1 MKYFYLSLLVL
12 IFSSNHLSA
21 QKEGIIQGIAIDK
34 NTQETLIGVTF
45 QVEQMLNIGTVSDS
59 VGKYS
64 LKIPVG
70 SYNIIATSIG
80 YKPLTKFN
88 VVVTTGNSNLINFE
102 MEADQTDLKEV
113 KISVN
118 RSIAVATL
126 ETPLSTQKLTA
137 EEIRNNPGANF
148 DISRVVQS
156 LPGVGIPFGSSSNGP
171 RNDIIIR
178 GGSPNENVFY
188 LDGIEIPVLNHF
200 QTQGSSG
207 GPQGILNVN
216 FIEDVQLSTS
226 AFEAR
231 YDNPLS
237 SVFQFKQRSGNA
249 ERYQGSLRL
258 SGTELAGTY
267 EGPVSKNTT
276 FLVSARKSYID
287 QFFKLLDIGIRPK
300 YWDFQYKV
308 QTKLD
313 SKTTI
318 TAIGLGAID
327 NFSIGS
333 VNKNTPEQEYLR
345 REAPFLDQ
353 WNYTVGFT
361 LKRLVENGYFNI
373 SLSRNAF
380 DNNVHQYSDP
390 DNAIAT
396 NLTFNT
402 QSRETEN
409 KLRFDMNK
417 YFGGWKLSYGA
428 MAQYEQFTNSIFE
441 VVQKE
446 SRDAKGNIIQPAIN
460 VNYNGGIDFVKY
472 GAFGQ
477 ISKSFNNDQY
487 GFSFGARTDMNT
499 FTTDGNNP
507 LKTFA
512 PRLSGFYALS
522 DKLKINASIGRYSK
536 IPVYTILG
544 YRDANNNLV
553 NQNADYTLSTH
564 YVVGLEYILRT
575 STRFTL
581 EAFYKDYS
589 NYPVSVIS
597 STSIANIG
605 SDYNIVG
612 NEAIKTVGGGKT
624 YGVEFF
630 YQQKLIE
637 KIYSVV
643 SMSVLSS
650 EFSGT
655 NGILAPSSWDSRF
668 IFSGLLG
675 RKFKDGWE
683 MGLKYR
689 FATGTPYTPFDES
702 ASRTN
707 YYYTG
712 AGTLDYAKLN
722 TLRLGNFQ
730 QFDFRLDKFIN
741 FRKTTFDLYLDVAN
755 AFVLKSPQNPVY
767 HFERTEDGKSF
778 KTTDNKPLN
787 PNGSNAVVYIEPTV
801 NKQALIIPSLGFLWQ
816 F

>member
-1 MKYFYLSLLVL
+1 MKKIVLLLKLAFFYSYFIL
-12 IFSSNHLSA
+12 A
-21 QKEGIIQGIAIDK
+21 QKEGVVQGVVINK
-34 NTQETLIGVTF
+34 NNQETLIGVSF
-45 QVEQMLNIGTVSDS
+45 VVEQQSNIGTVSDTA
-59 VGKYS
+59 GKYS

-88 VVVTTGNSNLINFE
+88 VVVTTGNANIINFE
-102 MEADQTDLKEV
+102 MEPDQTNLKEV

-249 ERYQGSLRL
+249 ERFQSSLRL
-258 SGTELAGTY
+258 SGTELAATF
-267 EGPVSKNTT
+267 EGPISKNTT
-276 FLVSARKSYID
+276 FLASARKSYLD
-287 QFFKLLDIGIRPK
+287 FFFKLIDIGIRPN

-327 NFSIGS
+327 NFYIGTTK
-333 VNKNTPEQEYLR
+333 KNTPEQQYLR
-345 REAPFLDQ
+345 REAPFIDQ
-353 WNYTVGFT
+353 WNYTAGFT
-361 LKRLVENGYFNI
+361 LKKLIQNGYFNV

-380 DNNVHQYSDP
+380 DNNVRQYSDP
-390 DNAIAT
+390 DNVVAD
-396 NLTFNT
+396 NLTLNT

-409 KLRFDMNK
+409 KLRFDLNK
-417 YFGGWKLSYGA
+417 YYDGWKVNYGA
-428 MAQYEQFTNSIFE
+428 MAQIDQFTNSIFE

-446 SRDAKGNIIQPAIN
+446 TRDAKGNIIQPAIN
-460 VNYNGGIDFVKY
+460 VNYKGGIDFAKY

-477 ISKSFNNDQY
+477 VSKSFENEKY
-487 GFSFGARTDMNT
+487 GFSFGLRTDMNT
-499 FTTDGNNP
+499 FTNNGNNL
-507 LKTFA
+507 LKTLA
-512 PRLSGFYALS
+512 PRLSGFYALN
-522 DKLKINASIGRYSK
+522 DEFKINASIGRYSK

-544 YRDANNNLV
+544 FRDANNNLV
-553 NQNADYTLSTH
+553 NQNSDYTLSTH
-564 YVVGLEYILRT
+564 YVIGLEYIPRT

-581 EAFYKDYS
+581 ETFYKDYS
-589 NYPVSVIS
+589 NYPLSVLTG
-597 STSIANIG
+597 TSLANVG

-612 NEAIKTVGGGKT
+612 NEAIKTIGGGRT
-624 YGVEFF
+624 YGLEFF

-650 EFSGT
+650 EFSGL
-655 NGILAPSSWDSRF
+655 NGVLAPSSWDSRF

-675 RKFKDGWE
+675 RKFKQGWE
-683 MGLKYR
+683 IGLKYR
-689 FATGTPYTPFDES
+689 FATGTPYTPFDL
-702 ASRTN
+702 ASSLRD

-712 AGTLDYAKLN
+712 IGTLDYSQLN
-722 TLRLGNFQ
+722 TLRIGNFQ

-741 FRKTTFDLYLDVAN
+741 FSKTTIDLYLDVSN
-755 AFVLKSPQNPVY
+755 AFGLKSPQNPVY
-767 HFERTEDGKSF
+767 HFKRTDDGSAF
-778 KTTDNKPLN
+778 VTTDGKPLN
-787 PNGSNAVVYIEPTV
+787 PNGSNAVLYIEDTV
-801 NKQALIIPSLGFLWQ
+801 NKQALVIPSIGFLWQ